1 MAATPQ
7 GDENNKN
14 VNNPKRKMALLEAD
28 GLESSPADAGG
39 NANSLHHLQLA
50 NSAGWYAHFDHE
62 EGAIEL
68 GRSTMMQLGGPST
81 DMLLATSTAA
91 AAQWQQK
98 PR

>member
-7 GDENNKN
+7 GDDNNP
-14 VNNPKRKMALLEAD
+14 PKRKMALLEAD
-28 GLESSPADAGG
+28 DGLDSSTAEAASGS
-39 NANSLHHLQLA
+39 ANSLHHLQLA

-62 EGAIEL
+62 EGAIEF
-68 GRSTMMQLGGPST
+68 GRSTMQQLGGPSA
-81 DMLLATSTAA
+81 DVLLAASTTAV